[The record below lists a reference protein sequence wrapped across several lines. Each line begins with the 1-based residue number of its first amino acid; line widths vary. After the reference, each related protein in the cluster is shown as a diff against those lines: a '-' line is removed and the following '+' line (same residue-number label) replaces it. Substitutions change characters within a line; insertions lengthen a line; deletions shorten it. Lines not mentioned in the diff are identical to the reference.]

1 MPLTRKILTLP
12 GIDHSGKELYET
24 PNVEE
29 LPTTITHESFANP
42 DIEVTRF
49 DRKAA
54 LAQFI
59 TKCPQVFEAYGEAP
73 DSESIESSRVAKVQ
87 VSLTEL
93 TTELNGLFGKVKGNS
108 ERDAVKCAPSQ
119 PLTGSTSTDASE
131 QFFMLDKRLAVME
144 KAVGVDGQ
152 KMTSPLQ
159 ETVSKLESSL
169 KLLDAAALEELNR
182 KVKQLERDMDKVIA
196 KKQPYADLSGLEQ
209 RKRIED
215 MYEALQR
222 CDATAPQVPVVLT
235 RLLSLKRL
243 HDDADALRHALTT
256 AAEAEATIAATLAEG
271 TALLR
276 DVEAGMRDNVAA
288 MERNM
293 ARLDARMASLAEQM
307 QGLAPPTV

>member
-24 PNVEE
+24 PDVDEAPSSTAPE
-29 LPTTITHESFANP
+29 AFANP

-59 TKCPQVFEAYGEAP
+59 AKGPQVFEAYGEAL
-73 DSESIESSRVAKVQ
+73 EKEEGCQVGKVQ
-87 VSLTEL
+87 VTLAAVTE
-93 TTELNGLFGKVKGNS
+93 ELNGLLGKVKGDGES
-108 ERDAVKCAPSQ
+108 EASKQTISQ
-119 PLTGSTSTDASE
+119 PPTAFVSNGTME
-131 QFFMLDKRLAVME
+131 QVLALDKRLATIE
-144 KAVGVDGQ
+144 KAVGVDSQ
-152 KMTSPLQ
+152 KQFAPLQ
-159 ETVSKLESSL
+159 ETVSKLEASM
-169 KLLDAAALEELNR
+169 KLLDPAALEELNR

-209 RKRIED
+209 RKRMED
-215 MYEALQR
+215 MYDALQR
-222 CDATAPQVPVVLT
+222 CDMTAPQVPVVLN

-243 HDDADALRHALTT
+243 HDDADALRQALTT
-256 AAEAEATIAATLAEG
+256 ATEAEASIAALLTEG

-276 DVEAGMRDNVAA
+276 DVEVGMQENVVA

-293 ARLDARMASLAEQM
+293 TRLDARIAQLAAQM
-307 QGLAPPTV
+307 QGIAPMTV